1 MRRWREH
8 AQLEGHARYGPL
20 LPHAV
25 VGWGDQPR
33 SGAGDPSLWWATS
46 CTGRLS
52 VLDRGRAVPRV
63 WRVIAPGRATGADE
77 GSKARWERAAPW
89 LPRAGR
95 VGLLADRGGAET
107 TLRRHRKPRWAL
119 AQAEQ
124 GAGLERASRSAAGS
138 RSCSLTGPWAGPM
151 WAAGHGDRPALW
163 PRAAGRGEPAGKG
176 GVWGRHPRGTP
187 RSNAWA
193 EEGLRC
199 DSAEPCVEDHA
210 TGLPVEASLMRS
222 AHALERW
229 CGVLAMPPLSW
240 VSQGPSVVQGG
251 KRRLGCGGR
260 AT

>member
-1 MRRWREH
+1 MENTPDLYETLTQVLRPHRPWWALRPRKTLAWRMGGLSHAGAIRLGAWTPFVSHRAPDSPSTGRRLRRWREH

-107 TLRRHRKPRWAL
+107 TLRRHRKPRGGP
-119 AQAEQ
+119 
-124 GAGLERASRSAAGS
+124 GAGGARRRSGASIAVRGGVTFVLSPGPLGRPDVGRGS
-138 RSCSLTGPWAGPM
+138 R
-151 WAAGHGDRPALW
+151 
-163 PRAAGRGEPAGKG
+163 
-176 GVWGRHPRGTP
+176 
-187 RSNAWA
+187 
-193 EEGLRC
+193 
-199 DSAEPCVEDHA
+199 
-210 TGLPVEASLMRS
+210 
-222 AHALERW
+222 
-229 CGVLAMPPLSW
+229 
-240 VSQGPSVVQGG
+240 
-251 KRRLGCGGR
+251 
-260 AT
+260 